1 MLSHSPVLLNQK
13 GRGRFILDKQGE
25 MALLVSNYCVRRRS
39 MRLISW
45 LLTGILGLA
54 ATGCSNNEL
63 ILKKQTEMDARM
75 EQLVQ
80 ANAAGAT
87 RLTELSTTVKEL
99 QGQLAANTRDLE
111 ALKSSMTV
119 AAQRT
124 DVKPVPAPDSKIVVV
139 GKGGEPGDGASA
151 EQDAYMNA
159 FGLFSANNYDGAVAA
174 FEAFIKAHP
183 ASEYA
188 GNAQYWIGE
197 CYYTQ
202 RDYTRSLE
210 AFNKVIENYPYGKKV
225 PDALLKVGYSLISLN
240 EHKKAQT
247 VLETLVEKYPK
258 SPAAAKA
265 RERLSR

>member
-1 MLSHSPVLLNQK
+1 
-13 GRGRFILDKQGE
+13 
-25 MALLVSNYCVRRRS
+25 
-39 MRLISW
+39 MRLRSL
-45 LLTGILGLA
+45 LLTGLIGMV
-54 ATGCSNNEL
+54 ATGCSNNDL
-63 ILKKQTEMDARM
+63 IMKKQTEMEARM

-80 ANAAGAT
+80 ANAGNAAQ
-87 RLTELSTTVKEL
+87 LSELSTTVKEL
-99 QGQLAANTRDLE
+99 QGQLATNTRDLE
-111 ALKSSMTV
+111 ELKPGFRELKSSL
-119 AAQRT
+119 AAAGQRAEA
-124 DVKPVPAPDSKIVVV
+124 KSIQLADSKIVVV
-139 GKGGEPGDGASA
+139 GKGGAPGEGAST
-151 EQDAYMNA
+151 EQDAYMKA
-159 FGLFSANNYDGAVAA
+159 FGLFSSNNYDGAITA

-202 RDYTRSLE
+202 RDYKRSLE
-210 AFNKVIENYPYGKKV
+210 AFNKVLENYPHGKKV

-240 EHKKAQT
+240 DHQKART